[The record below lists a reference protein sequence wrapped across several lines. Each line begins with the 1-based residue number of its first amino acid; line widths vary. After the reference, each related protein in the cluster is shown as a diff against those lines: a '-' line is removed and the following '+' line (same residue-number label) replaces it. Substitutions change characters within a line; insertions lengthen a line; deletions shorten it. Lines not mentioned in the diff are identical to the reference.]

1 MIVRRWRRW
10 MATGCP
16 HAIYLCRE
24 YRRNV
29 LKFKREFGQCTNIL
43 LGDLIDTACLRSGA
57 RGTKDEAEP
66 LEHDLRS
73 GFTWLREL
81 DPDEW
86 LLGNHDIRPY
96 ELMTHPSAIIS
107 ELSKRLVEDMRGT
120 AKAVGC
126 RMHEG
131 YDIETSWLRLGNID
145 FGHGWMYNE
154 NAVRDHIEMR
164 RGSNVVI
171 AHLHRPQHV
180 PGRVVGAP
188 QGICV
193 GLGADPRKMAY
204 ARRRRA
210 TLTWGHGIAYG
221 EYCDDASTM
230 NLISWKCKHGERE
243 EPRWLIS

>member
-1 MIVRRWRRW
+1 MV
-10 MATGCP
+10 TGCP
-16 HAIYLCRE
+16 HSIYLCRE

-29 LKFKREFGQCTNIL
+29 LKFKREFGQCTNVL
-43 LGDLIDTACLRSGA
+43 AGDLIDTACLRSGA

-73 GFTWLREL
+73 GFDWLRDL
-81 DPDEW
+81 SPNKW
-86 LLGNHDIRPY
+86 TLGNHDIRPY

-107 ELSKRLVEDMRGT
+107 ELSKRLVNEMRTT
-120 AKAVGC
+120 AKSVGC
-126 RMHEG
+126 QMIEG
-131 YDIETSWLRLGNID
+131 YDIETSWIQLGNID
-145 FGHGWMYNE
+145 IGHGWMYNE
-154 NAVRDHIEMR
+154 SAVRDHIEMR
-164 RGSNVVI
+164 RGKNVII
-171 AHLHRPQHV
+171 AHLHRPQYV

-193 GLGADPRKMAY
+193 GLGADPRKMGY

-210 TLTWGHGIAYG
+210 TLTWAHGIAYG

-230 NLISWKCKHGERE
+230 NLISWKCEHGERE